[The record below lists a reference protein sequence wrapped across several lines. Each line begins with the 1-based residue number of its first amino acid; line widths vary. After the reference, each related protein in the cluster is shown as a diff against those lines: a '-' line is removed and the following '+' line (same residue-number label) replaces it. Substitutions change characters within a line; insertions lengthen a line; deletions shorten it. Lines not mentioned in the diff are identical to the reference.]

1 MLLFSIR
8 QNLLN
13 IVCDQIQIYYLGTLI
28 PEEKQNSTFPSI
40 HFFLLIRLLR
50 AKKINNTDDMD
61 IFKLPQGF
69 WTVSW
74 HYSLNISVNT
84 LSHKN
89 TTL

>member
-1 MLLFSIR
+1 MQKSLNSFFSAY
-8 QNLLN
+8 Q
-13 IVCDQIQIYYLGTLI
+13 IV
-28 PEEKQNSTFPSI
+28 KS
-40 HFFLLIRLLR
+40 
-50 AKKINNTDDMD
+50 KKINNTDDMD